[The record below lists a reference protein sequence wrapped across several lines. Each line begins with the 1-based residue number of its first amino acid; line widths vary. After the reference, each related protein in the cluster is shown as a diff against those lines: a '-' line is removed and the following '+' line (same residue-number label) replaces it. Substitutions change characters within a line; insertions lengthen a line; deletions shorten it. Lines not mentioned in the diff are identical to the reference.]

1 MSRIDA
7 RSYAEFQMNHLGEY
21 AKNRREYYNN
31 RVSKLYGIS
40 PGVDVQTLMT
50 YGPDQ
55 WKLLQPE
62 EKPKPVAIIPGAI
75 IPGAIIPGAP
85 PAPVPGPVAPVMP
98 GPVAP
103 VMPGPIVPGP
113 IVPAPVAPGPVVPDE
128 ITTIDYPTGSGVIT
142 YHVGSN
148 GKAIANLNQNLF
160 DIPKNLSQID
170 DYYSLKFNRQGDLLF
185 AVDDFNYMVD
195 VGPQTGALTFTNLK
209 DNTDTLKQS
218 SYPQTLGFM
227 LLMTQRGT
235 GGVERLKKYNDV
247 ITAKDIGFFA
257 SLFDK
262 IPIRYLRFKPRQP
275 LTSDNSRLKYVQD
288 VLVPQHNANLHAN
301 LVFTPYKEQITQNIG
316 RKQKTETVKVGAS
329 ISIGRGRAP
338 TNGAGVNVK
347 LYKNLAELKRRAQM
361 LVGQLRAGN
370 NSKEIFQEL
379 KEIENILKKKNSAKK

>member
-1 MSRIDA
+1 MK
-7 RSYAEFQMNHLGEY
+7 HLGEY

-55 WKLLQPE
+55 WKLLQPSEPKPE
-62 EKPKPVAIIPGAI
+62 EKPKPAPKAPIAPPGPI
-75 IPGAIIPGAP
+75 M
-85 PAPVPGPVAPVMP
+85 PAPVPPLP
-98 GPVAP
+98 GPA
-103 VMPGPIVPGP
+103 
-113 IVPAPVAPGPVVPDE
+113 VPDE
-128 ITTIDYPTGSGVIT
+128 ITTIDYPTGSGLGIVK

-170 DYYSLKFNRQGDLLF
+170 DYYSLKFSRQGDLLF

-195 VGPQTGALTFTNLK
+195 VGPRTGALTFTNLK
-209 DNTDTLKQS
+209 DDTDTLKQS

-301 LVFTPYKEQITQNIG
+301 LVFTPYKEQIIQNIG
-316 RKQKTETVKVGAS
+316 RNQKTETVKVGAN
-329 ISIGRGRAP
+329 ISHGGIAPMTNGLDRTGRIAGTKDLER
-338 TNGAGVNVK
+338 TMGAGVNVK

-379 KEIENILKKKNSAKK
+379 KEIENILKKKNGAKK

>member
-7 RSYAEFQMNHLGEY
+7 RSYAEFQMKHLGEY

-62 EKPKPVAIIPGAI
+62 EPKPEEKPKPVAPPGPI
-75 IPGAIIPGAP
+75 AP
-85 PAPVPGPVAPVMP
+85 PAPVAP
-98 GPVAP
+98 A
-103 VMPGPIVPGP
+103 
-113 IVPAPVAPGPVVPDE
+113 VPDE
-128 ITTIDYPTGSGVIT
+128 ITTIDYPTGSGIVK
-142 YHVGSN
+142 YHVGSS
-148 GKAIANLNQNLF
+148 GRAIADLNQNLF
-160 DIPKNLSQID
+160 DIPKNLAQID
-170 DYYSLKFNRQGDLLF
+170 DYYSLKFNRDGDFLF
-185 AVDDFNYMVD
+185 AVDDFNYLVD

-209 DNTDTLKQS
+209 DNTDTLKQT

-235 GGVERLKKYNDV
+235 GGVARLKKYNDV
-247 ITAKDIGFFA
+247 ITAKDIGFFT

-262 IPIRYLRFKPRQP
+262 IPIKYLRFKPAQP
-275 LTSDNSRLKYVQD
+275 LTSDNNRLKYVQD
-288 VLVPQHNANLHAN
+288 VLVPQHNADLPAN
-301 LVFTPYKEQITQNIG
+301 LVFKPYKEQITRNIG
-316 RKQKTETVKVGAS
+316 RKQKTDTVKVGAGLLDRT
-329 ISIGRGRAP
+329 GRIAGTKDLER
-338 TNGAGVNVK
+338 TMGAGVNVK

-379 KEIENILKKKNSAKK
+379 KEIENILKKKNGAKK